1 MWVGGCV
8 EGGVDSVKKEEEK
21 KKSGLHTHPFFPFSC
36 SISLLG
42 VCFVPPPLVLLLLLS
57 DKCHSSLSLAAT
69 MDDLFRRDER
79 GGERKRDEREGG
91 MKRKNGCL
99 LTCASERQE
108 NKAAVTKA
116 RVLFSSLFSLLCE
129 GHSCVIG
136 LFIHLI

>member
-8 EGGVDSVKKEEEK
+8 WGGGLCEERGEK
-21 KKSGLHTHPFFPFSC
+21 KKWPSYTSFLPF
-36 SISLLG
+36 LLFYLFIG
-42 VCFVPPPLVLLLLLS
+42 SVFCLPPPLVLLLLS

>member
-1 MWVGGCV
+1 MAFIHILSSLSLVLSLYWECV
-8 EGGVDSVKKEEEK
+8 LS
-21 KKSGLHTHPFFPFSC
+21 P
-36 SISLLG
+36 
-42 VCFVPPPLVLLLLLS
+42 PPPLVLLLLLS